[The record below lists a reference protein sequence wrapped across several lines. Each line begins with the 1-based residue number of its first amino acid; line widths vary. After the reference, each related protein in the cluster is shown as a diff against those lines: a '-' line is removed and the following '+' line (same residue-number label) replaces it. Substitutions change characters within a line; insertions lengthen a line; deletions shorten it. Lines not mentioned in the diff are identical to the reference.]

1 MTSESMG
8 NRSQSFEHMR
18 MKLFFYE
25 NIPLSNKI
33 IRIEEEY
40 KMQDQIIDV
49 YVELANGNKIAIEL
63 QHSKISDTKLLE
75 RTLNYNKQG
84 IYVLWV
90 LNGNSFNR
98 APHDQDEIRVSKL
111 ESQLHKIYNGRV
123 YYINMQSKGVIS
135 GVYTL
140 SYVPYF
146 NIKDVI
152 YKKKATSKR
161 CVYCQEIKT
170 FELKCIS
177 GKYKLAMFE
186 DVNIKTRCETDIYQL
201 LRKCCK
207 DKFKEELP
215 NKPKTLIIP
224 VIKIVS
230 LLQDKYGFYL
240 VYDALKTS
248 KNKLN
253 KLKIARLGFMKDTEE
268 KIRESIKIYISDYID
283 SHKR

>member
-1 MTSESMG
+1 
-8 NRSQSFEHMR
+8 MR

-33 IRIEEEY
+33 TRIEEEY
-40 KMQDQIIDV
+40 KIQDQIIDI

-84 IYVLWV
+84 IYVLWI
-90 LNGNSFNR
+90 LNGNSFDR
-98 APHDQDEIRVSKL
+98 APHNQDEIRISKL
-111 ESQLHKIYNGRV
+111 ESKLHKVYNGRV
-123 YYINMQSKGVIS
+123 YYINMESKGVLS

-146 NIKDVI
+146 NIKDVV

-161 CVYCQEIKT
+161 CVYCQEIT
-170 FELKCIS
+170 ALELKCIS

-186 DVNIKTRCETDIYQL
+186 DVNIRSHCETDIYQL
-201 LRKCCK
+201 LRNCCQ
-207 DKFKEELP
+207 DKLKEELT
-215 NKPKTLIIP
+215 NNPKILIIP

-230 LLQDKYGFYL
+230 FLRDKYGFYL
-240 VYDALKTS
+240 VYDVLKTS
-248 KNKLN
+248 KNKSN
-253 KLKIARLGFMKDTEE
+253 KLKIARMGFMKDTEE
-268 KIRESIKIYISDYID
+268 KIRECIKIYLSDYID
-283 SHKR
+283 SRKR